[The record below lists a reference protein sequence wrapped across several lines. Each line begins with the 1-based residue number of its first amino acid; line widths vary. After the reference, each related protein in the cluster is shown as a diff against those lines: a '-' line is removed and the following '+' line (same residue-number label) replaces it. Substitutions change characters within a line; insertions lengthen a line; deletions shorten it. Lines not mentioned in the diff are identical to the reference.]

1 MADKLCP
8 LLKKSCVEHTCRW
21 YVHLIGSSPQTDK
34 PIDEWGCAV
43 EWLPVLLIENAKET
57 RQAAAAIES
66 ARNENVN
73 GLRAIAVALPRM
85 EKQVDPV
92 STQRQLKE

>member
-8 LLKKSCVEHTCRW
+8 LLKKSCVEHACRW

-34 PIDEWGCAV
+34 PIDEWGCAI

-66 ARNENVN
+66 SRNENLN
-73 GLRAIAVALPRM
+73 GLLAIAGALPRA
-85 EKQVDPV
+85 EKPV
-92 STQRQLKE
+92 APISTQERLS

>member
-8 LLKKSCVEHTCRW
+8 LLKKACIEHACRW
-21 YVHLIGSSPQTDK
+21 YIHLIGSSPQSDK
-34 PIDEWGCAV
+34 PLDEWGCAV

-66 ARNENVN
+66 TRNENAS
-73 GLRAIAVALPRM
+73 GLRLIAGALH
-85 EKQVDPV
+85 
-92 STQRQLKE
+92 RQERVIEQ